1 VQPLDNTCELP
12 CQMLPAALPVTFL
25 GKDILHKAAASTVQ
39 PSACNMQVHG
49 TIAVSRGTL

>member
-1 VQPLDNTCELP
+1 MQPLDNTCELP